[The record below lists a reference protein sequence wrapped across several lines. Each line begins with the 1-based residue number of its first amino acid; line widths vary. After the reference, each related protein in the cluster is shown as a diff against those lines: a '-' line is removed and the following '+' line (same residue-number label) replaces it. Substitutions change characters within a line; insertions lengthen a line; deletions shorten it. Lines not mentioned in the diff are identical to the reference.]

1 MIKVLIL
8 GSSGLLGKYLFYELK
23 KNKKIILYNT
33 GLNKRKFD
41 FTKKKQLKKILVSK
55 KPNLIINTIA
65 LTDVDKC
72 EKKAKYSRK
81 VNFEIINDIF
91 KLKKDEN
98 LNFNLIQISTDQ
110 LYNYKNNKGNTEKS
124 KTYLMNNYSKH
135 KRMSE
140 LVCIKNKALVFRTN
154 FFGKSLS
161 KNKSFSDWA
170 ISSFK
175 SKKKLY
181 LFNDV
186 YINPL
191 RLSTIVKI
199 LSILIKKKQHIYNG
213 IYNLGSK
220 NKISKK
226 EFAILFAKKMKV
238 FHDNYY
244 SININKILKVKRPT
258 NMFMNVDK
266 FEKKFNITL
275 PSIKNEII
283 KEIRNYKKS

>member
-8 GSSGLLGKYLFYELK
+8 GSSGLLGKYLFSELK
-23 KNKKIILYNT
+23 KNKKIITYNT

-41 FTKKKQLKKILVSK
+41 FTKKKQLKKLLVSK
-55 KPNLIINTIA
+55 KPNLIINTVA

-72 EKKAKYSRK
+72 EKKTKYSRK
-81 VNFEIINDIF
+81 INFEIINDIF

-110 LYNYKNNKGNTEKS
+110 LYNYKNIKGNTEKS
-124 KTYLMNNYSKH
+124 KIHLINNYSKH

-140 LVCIKNKALVFRTN
+140 LVCINNKALVFRTN

-170 ISSFK
+170 INSFK

-186 YINPL
+186 YFNPL
-191 RLSTIVKI
+191 RLSTVVKI
-199 LSILIKKKQHIYNG
+199 LSIIIKKKQFTFNG

-226 EFAILFAKKMKV
+226 EFAILFAKKMRV
-238 FHDNYY
+238 FHNNYD
-244 SININKILKVKRPT
+244 SISINKILKVKRST

-266 FEKKFNITL
+266 FEKKFNIIL
-275 PSIKNEII
+275 PSIRDEII
-283 KEIRNYKKS
+283 KEIKNYQKS